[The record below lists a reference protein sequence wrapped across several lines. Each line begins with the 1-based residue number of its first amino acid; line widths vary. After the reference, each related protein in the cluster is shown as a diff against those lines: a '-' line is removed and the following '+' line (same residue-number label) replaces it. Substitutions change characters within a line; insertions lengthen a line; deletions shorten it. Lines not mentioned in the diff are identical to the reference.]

1 MALSRWPFPWRA
13 AVRRADPLPFGD
25 TEAERC
31 CWERRVGRLR
41 SVEEELKV
49 WANHPE
55 SRVGRSVMRVF
66 DPGE

>member
-1 MALSRWPFPWRA
+1 MSAE
-13 AVRRADPLPFGD
+13 PLPLGE

-31 CWERRVGRLR
+31 CWERREGRLR